1 MNRHLTEWLNQ
12 FWPWLLTHGV
22 RILLVLI
29 FAFLLHRYISLFIK
43 RIVFVS
49 MVSDADKNSDA
60 DKKRK
65 DTLIRIFSWVSRII
79 ILAMAILIVLQEA
92 GVPIGPILAGAGILG
107 LALGFGGQYLIRDL
121 IAGFF
126 IILENQ
132 YRIGDIVNVDGTSG
146 LVEDISLRLTTLRDL
161 DGTVHHVPHGEIKRV
176 SNLSKYFSRVNL
188 NIGIAYHSKLEHV
201 IDVVNTVGN
210 EMATDP
216 LWKDGILKAPQ
227 FLRVDNFGDSAIE
240 IKIIGETPA
249 HKKWEVTGELR
260 KRLKLAFDKEGIEIP
275 FPQRVIHHINSQ
287 QKK

>member
-201 IDVVNTVGN
+201 IDVVNKVGN